1 MIIVSNHDVVQ
12 HSTHPSC
19 PALPCFSLSLTL
31 ALTVAN
37 TDNVVDDSSSKTV
50 ICHSLRH
57 SHSRSQKRS
66 QRHDAQSPFCFTN
79 YIAVCV

>member
-1 MIIVSNHDVVQ
+1 MTSFSIQ
-12 HSTHPSC
+12 PTL
-19 PALPCFSLSLTL
+19 PALPCFSLTLTL

-57 SHSRSQKRS
+57 SRSQKRS